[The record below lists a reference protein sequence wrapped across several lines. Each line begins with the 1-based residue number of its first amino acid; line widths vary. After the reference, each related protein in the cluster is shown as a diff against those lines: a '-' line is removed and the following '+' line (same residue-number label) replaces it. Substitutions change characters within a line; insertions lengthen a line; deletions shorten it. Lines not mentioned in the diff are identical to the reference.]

1 MTDSTQKSPSNSDNP
16 QFTRT
21 PKKPSMTDFSD
32 NPEVNIGNIFGEL
45 SSAKFR
51 NSIATGLG
59 SDLKV
64 MV

>member
-21 PKKPSMTDFSD
+21 PKKPSMTDFSH
-32 NPEVNIGNIFGEL
+32 NPDVNIFREL

-51 NSIATGLG
+51 NLIAAGLG